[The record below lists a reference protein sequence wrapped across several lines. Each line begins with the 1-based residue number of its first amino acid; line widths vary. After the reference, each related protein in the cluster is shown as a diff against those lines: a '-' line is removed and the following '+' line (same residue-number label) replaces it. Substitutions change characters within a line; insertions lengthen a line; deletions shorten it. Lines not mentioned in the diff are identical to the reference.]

1 MPTPLLPDAL
11 AVAQQALLAQQAL
24 VTLVGQRVYVKRP
37 AEPTWPLLQLSVV
50 DDREREWY
58 SGEARVQVDVW
69 GAGSADADVAQVG
82 LIVRTLVSVTRDL
95 VGAWP
100 AGSISNAAVESAVP
114 QPDPVTGRFRI
125 AVDLTVWT
133 HS

>member
-11 AVAQQALLAQQAL
+11 ALTRQSLLSQSAL
-24 VTLVGQRVYVKRP
+24 TDLVGQRVYVTRP
-37 AEPTWPLLQLSVV
+37 ANPTWPLLQLSIV
-50 DDREREWY
+50 DDREREFY
-58 SGEARVQVDVW
+58 SGEVRVQVDVW
-69 GAGSADADVAQVG
+69 GTGSSDASVAEVG

-95 VGAWP
+95 VGSYP
-100 AGSISNAAVESAVP
+100 AGRISNAAVESAVP
-114 QPDPVTGRFRI
+114 QPDPDTGRFRI